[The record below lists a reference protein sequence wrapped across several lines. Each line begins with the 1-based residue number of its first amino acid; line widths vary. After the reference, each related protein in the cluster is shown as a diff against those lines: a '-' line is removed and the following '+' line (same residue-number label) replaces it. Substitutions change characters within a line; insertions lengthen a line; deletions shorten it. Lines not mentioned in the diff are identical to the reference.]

1 MRFHC
6 KKQKYKAIIM
16 DRIKVL
22 LADDHKIFREG
33 VRSILEKE
41 KDIEVVGEA
50 ANGPEVIDLIEQLE
64 VDVLVLDIDIGKPNG
79 IEITDMVH
87 KKHPGTKVLI
97 LSMMGLHDFVIQ
109 ALEKGAIG
117 FLLKNT
123 GKDEVLTAIRSVSKG
138 DSYFSRE
145 VSEILIEQLQK
156 PSSSRKKSADIPL
169 SPREIEVLKLIA
181 LEFSNSE
188 IAEKLF
194 ISIRTVDTHRRN
206 LLEKLGVKNTAG
218 LVKFAIQK
226 GLVDE
231 S

>member
-1 MRFHC
+1 
-6 KKQKYKAIIM
+6 M
-16 DRIKVL
+16 DKIRVL
-22 LADDHKIFREG
+22 LADDHKIFRDG
-33 VRSILEKE
+33 VRSILENE
-41 KDIEVVGEA
+41 KDMEVVDEA
-50 ANGPEVIDLIEQLE
+50 ANGPEVIEKIESLD

-79 IEITDMVH
+79 IEITEMISQS
-87 KKHPGTKVLI
+87 HPHVKILI

-123 GKDEVLTAIRSVSKG
+123 GKDEVLTAIRSVAKG

-145 VSEILIEQLQK
+145 VSAILIEQLNK
-156 PSSSRKKSADIPL
+156 PTSSKRKNTDIPI

-181 LEFSNSE
+181 QEHSNPE
-188 IAEKLF
+188 IADKLF

-206 LLEKLGVKNTAG
+206 LLEKLGAKNTAG

-231 S
+231 A

>member
-1 MRFHC
+1 
-6 KKQKYKAIIM
+6 M
-16 DRIKVL
+16 DKIKVL
-22 LADDHKIFREG
+22 LADDHKIFRDG

-41 KDIEVVGEA
+41 KDMVVVDEA
-50 ANGPEVIDLIEQLE
+50 ANGLEVIEKLDRLE

-79 IEITDMVH
+79 IEITELVSQ
-87 KKHPGTKVLI
+87 KHPGTKVLI

-145 VSEILIEQLQK
+145 VSAILIEQLHR
-156 PSSSRKKSADIPL
+156 PASSRKKSAEIPI

-181 LEFSNSE
+181 QEFSNSE
-188 IAEKLF
+188 IADKLF

-226 GLVDE
+226 GILDE
-231 S
+231 T

>member
-1 MRFHC
+1 
-6 KKQKYKAIIM
+6 M
-16 DRIKVL
+16 DKIKVL

-41 KDIEVVGEA
+41 KDMEVVGEA
-50 ANGPEVIDLIEQLE
+50 SSGAEVLE
-64 VDVLVLDIDIGKPNG
+64 IIKQVKADVLVLDIDIGIPNG
-79 IEITDMVH
+79 IEITELI
-87 KKHPGTKVLI
+87 KKDHPETKILI
-97 LSMMGLHDFVIQ
+97 LSMMGLHDYVIQ

-123 GKDEVLTAIRSVSKG
+123 GKDEVLTAIRSVSKE

-145 VSEILIEQLQK
+145 VSAILIEQLQK
-156 PSSSRKKSADIPL
+156 PATLKKQSAEIPI

-181 LEFSNSE
+181 QEFSNFE

-226 GLVDE
+226 GLLDE
-231 S
+231 A